1 MIPAAIDL
9 SNSSV
14 VGPTLEEPGPAPPPP
29 PEVLPE
35 EDIHFSGPDRQH
47 LTPDKEPVSTRVG
60 RVVKPPQRLR
70 YYVSD

>member
-14 VGPTLEEPGPAPPPP
+14 VGHALEEPAL

-35 EDIHFSGPDRQH
+35 GDMHFSGPDRQH
-47 LTPDKEPVSTRVG
+47 LIPDKEPVSTRIG

-70 YYVSD
+70 YYVCD

>member
-14 VGPTLEEPGPAPPPP
+14 VGPSTLEEPAP

-35 EDIHFSGPDRQH
+35 GDIHFSGPDRQH
-47 LTPDKEPVSTRVG
+47 LIPDKEPVSTRIG

-70 YYVSD
+70 YYVRD